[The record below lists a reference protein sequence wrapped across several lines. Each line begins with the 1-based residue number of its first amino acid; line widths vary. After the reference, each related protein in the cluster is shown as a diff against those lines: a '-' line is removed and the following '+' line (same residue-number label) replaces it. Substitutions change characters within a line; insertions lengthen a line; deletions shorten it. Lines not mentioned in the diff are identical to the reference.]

1 MKKLSY
7 AEIVEILDFFQIN
20 IWYDLLLKPKSASP
34 LELIKAQ
41 TVTLI
46 YASKIS
52 IDGQTKVW

>member
-20 IWYDLLLKPKSASP
+20 IWYDLLLKPKSASS

-41 TVTLI
+41 TVKLI